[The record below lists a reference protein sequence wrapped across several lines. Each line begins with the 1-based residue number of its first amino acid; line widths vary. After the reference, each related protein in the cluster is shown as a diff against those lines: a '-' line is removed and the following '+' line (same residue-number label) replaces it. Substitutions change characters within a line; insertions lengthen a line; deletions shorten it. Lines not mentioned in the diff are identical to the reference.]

1 MLKKFQKNSQIASKS
16 HTQSLILK
24 TTVNGHFESSTD
36 TFHENMKRNSGRHI
50 ETKMERTL
58 DSASLGILLRAVYSK
73 QEEAIAG
80 LALLSQPAAALAVR
94 CPFP

>member
-1 MLKKFQKNSQIASKS
+1 
-16 HTQSLILK
+16 
-24 TTVNGHFESSTD
+24 
-36 TFHENMKRNSGRHI
+36 
-50 ETKMERTL
+50 MERTL